1 MEPLYTSKS
10 FSNIIISIISVILI
24 IIIIIIIISYLM
36 LTFPNFTSEL
46 L

>member
-10 FSNIIISIISVILI
+10 FSNIII
-24 IIIIIIIISYLM
+24 IIIIISYLM
-36 LTFPNFTSEL
+36 LTFLNFTSEL

>member
-10 FSNIIISIISVILI
+10 FSNIIIIII
-24 IIIIIIIISYLM
+24 IVIIIIIIISYLM

>member
-10 FSNIIISIISVILI
+10 FSNIIIIIIIVII

>member
-10 FSNIIISIISVILI
+10 FSNIIIIIIIVI

>member
-10 FSNIIISIISVILI
+10 FSNIIIIIIVI

>member
-10 FSNIIISIISVILI
+10 FSNIIIIIIVI

-36 LTFPNFTSEL
+36 FTFPNFTSKL

>member
-10 FSNIIISIISVILI
+10 FSNIIIIVIIIVII

>member
-10 FSNIIISIISVILI
+10 FSNIIIIIIIV

>member
-10 FSNIIISIISVILI
+10 FSNIIIIVIIIVI
-24 IIIIIIIISYLM
+24 IIIIIIIISSYLM
-36 LTFPNFTSEL
+36 FTFPNFTSKL